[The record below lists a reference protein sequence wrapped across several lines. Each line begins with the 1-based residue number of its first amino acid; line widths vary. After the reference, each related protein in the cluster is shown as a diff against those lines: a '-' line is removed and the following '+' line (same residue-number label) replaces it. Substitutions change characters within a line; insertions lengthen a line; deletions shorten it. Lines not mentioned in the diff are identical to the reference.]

1 MADAGLFIGWGAP
14 VRGREERGLEVFQEA
29 LELEAGLQEEG
40 AIESFEVVLL
50 NAHGGG
56 LAGFVLVRGSR
67 EQIASVRERDDVM
80 RMNTRASLIVE
91 EFGVIDAFLGEG
103 VASQIESYRE
113 AISELAAPV

>member
-29 LELEAGLQEEG
+29 LALEAALQEEG

-50 NAHGGG
+50 GAHGGG

-67 EQIASVRERDDVM
+67 EQIAAVREREDVM
-80 RMNTRASLIVE
+80 RMNTRAALIVE

-103 VASQIESYRE
+103 VAAQVESYRE
-113 AISELAAPV
+113 AIGEVATPV